1 MGRYSVSNKCSY
13 NCNGRLVRL
22 IRQKQGLTQ
31 AELAQLSGYS
41 VRLIGKAEA
50 GKVLSAG
57 AIEVLA
63 QALSTNQRE
72 LKPAD
77 LILDSLA
84 LAENYFSTL
93 SDFER
98 GAIAQCEHFLS
109 ESFVLRVI
117 IDQGIVDI
125 DQEYTGIDGLRS
137 YYQKFFHH
145 FRTSAPANGKAQV
158 AQCRFFESEADIV
171 VWQDTQWSLF
181 DCEGGENRT
190 AKVTTRLNFQEGL
203 LCEQEDRVV
212 IS

>member
-22 IRQKQGLTQ
+22 IRQKRGLTQ

-63 QALSTNQRE
+63 QALSTKQRE
-72 LKPAD
+72 LKPTD

-84 LAENYFSTL
+84 LAENYFLTL
-93 SDFER
+93 SNFQSD
-98 GAIAQCEHFLS
+98 AISQCEHFLS
-109 ESFVLRVI
+109 DAFVLTVI
-117 IDQGIVDI
+117 INQRIVDI
-125 DQEYTGIDGLRS
+125 DREYAGVDGLRC
-137 YYQKFFHH
+137 YFQKFFHH
-145 FRTSAPANGKAQV
+145 FRTSTPTNGKT
-158 AQCRFFESEADIV
+158 QCTQYRFFESEADIV
-171 VWQDTQWSLF
+171 VWQDTKWSLF

-190 AKVTTRLNFQEGL
+190 ATVTTRLSFQEGL
-203 LCEQEDRVV
+203 LCGQEDRVV